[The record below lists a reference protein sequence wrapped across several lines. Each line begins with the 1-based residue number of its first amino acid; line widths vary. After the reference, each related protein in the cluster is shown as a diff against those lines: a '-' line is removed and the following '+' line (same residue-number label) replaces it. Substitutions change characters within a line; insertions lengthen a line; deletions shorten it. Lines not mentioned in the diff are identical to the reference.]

1 MFRKF
6 GWETL
11 VPAAFND
18 FMTWWLRMRR
28 RVPKPCR
35 RAYDSMVL
43 LVACGIWLHRNDMI
57 FNDVSLLPSVVAH
70 MLSLLLDDWCSVKLV
85 DRSSLY
91 RE

>member
-18 FMTWWLRMRR
+18 FTTWWLRMRR

-43 LVACGIWLHRNDMI
+43 LVARGIWLHRNNMI